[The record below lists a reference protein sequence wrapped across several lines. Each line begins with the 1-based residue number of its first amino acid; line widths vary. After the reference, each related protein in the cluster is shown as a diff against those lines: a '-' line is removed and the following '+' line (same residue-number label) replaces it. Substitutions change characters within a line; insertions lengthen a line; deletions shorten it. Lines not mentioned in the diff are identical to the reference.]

1 MPTAG
6 ETPRFGPHIKPL
18 FRRRDRQSM
27 SFAFDLWSHADVSQR
42 AATILGSAAGR
53 HYALRR
59 RLADGEDRHLRP
71 LDRRWQVGLV
81 PGGRTPRIT
90 SSSKYRT
97 AGADVAPVQEEP

>member
-42 AATILGSAAGR
+42 AATILGRLQAGTMPCDGAWPTEKIDIFARWIDAGKSAWCP
-53 HYALRR
+53 
-59 RLADGEDRHLRP
+59 ADEHHG
-71 LDRRWQVGLV
+71 
-81 PGGRTPRIT
+81 
-90 SSSKYRT
+90 
-97 AGADVAPVQEEP
+97 

>member
-1 MPTAG
+1 MPSAG
-6 ETPRFGPHIKPL
+6 ETPRFGQHIKL
-18 FRRRDRQSM
+18 RFRRRDRQST

-71 LDRRWQVGLV
+71 RDRGWFVRG
-81 PGGRTPRIT
+81 ID
-90 SSSKYRT
+90 
-97 AGADVAPVQEEP
+97 AGKPA